1 MGFLRSILT
10 IAGAS
15 FFSQLI
21 GAFTLWLISHQ
32 YGMGEVGHYALTYSV
47 VLIGAQVCT
56 FASQLLLPK
65 VSDDDVAQNVAFC
78 FVLSGFVAV
87 IYAVILGLIF
97 KHDMGLFFFLTL
109 AYAWVLISENLFL
122 RKEKM
127 RPLALQRIAVSVLVL
142 LALVLTPN
150 ALVFYWVWSLS
161 LLVLL
166 VFCLRLSLK
175 SLVFSRRDFSPKNL
189 IIFVKKHKHHLIKVG
204 SAEVL
209 AMANLNLP
217 VILLNFWF
225 SPVVAGYFAVVSR
238 FCLAPVTIVA
248 NAVRNALFS
257 RWSLDFR
264 TKSFDFAGFVKA
276 RRLLFILGLV
286 ATAGVFLFYPIVM
299 HLGFSQQWIDSIP
312 TSRYILPYL
321 FPAMAICPL
330 TVIELVFG
338 STNYFLQIQIEQLLI
353 VALAF
358 VVLPWA
364 HQDYSVVIISY
375 SVLSLIRYSVI
386 YLRVNQRAHRL
397 AKASEA

>member
-15 FFSQLI
+15 FLSQLI

-32 YGMGEVGHYALTYSV
+32 YGMGEVGNYALTYSV

-56 FASQLLLPK
+56 FASQLLIPK
-65 VSDDDVAQNVAFC
+65 VSDDELSQNIAFC
-78 FVLSGFVAV
+78 FALSGVVAV
-87 IYAVILGLIF
+87 LYSVILGLIF
-97 KHDMGLFFFLTL
+97 QHDMGLFFFLTL
-109 AYAWVLISENLFL
+109 GYAWVLISENLFL

-127 RPLALQRIAVSVLVL
+127 RSLAIQRITVSILVL
-142 LALVLTPN
+142 LSLVLASNP
-150 ALVFYWVWSLS
+150 LVFYWVWSVA

-166 VFCLRLSLK
+166 VFCLRLSLRAVP
-175 SLVFSRRDFSPKNL
+175 LVWSNFSPIMLFEFIKA
-189 IIFVKKHKHHLIKVG
+189 HRHHLLKVG

-225 SPVVAGYFAVVSR
+225 SPIVAGYFAVVSR

-248 NAVRNALFS
+248 NAVRNSLFS
-257 RWSLDFR
+257 RWSLDYR
-264 TKSFDFAGFVKA
+264 RKTFDFSGFIKA
-276 RRLLFILGLV
+276 RRLLFVLGIV
-286 ATAGVFLFYPIVM
+286 STVGVFLFYPIVM

-358 VVLPWA
+358 VILPWA
-364 HQDYSVVIISY
+364 HQDYAVVIIAY
-375 SVLSLIRYSVI
+375 SVLSLLRYSVI
-386 YLRVNQRAHRL
+386 YLRVNRRANEL
-397 AKASEA
+397 AKASEQ

>member
-1 MGFLRSILT
+1 MGFFRSILT

-65 VSDDDVAQNVAFC
+65 VSDGDVAQNVAFC
-78 FVLSGFVAV
+78 FAFSGVIAV
-87 IYAVILGLIF
+87 IYAIVLGLIF

-109 AYAWVLISENLFL
+109 GYAWVLISENLFL

-127 RPLALQRIAVSVLVL
+127 RSLALQRIAVSILVL

-150 ALVFYWVWSLS
+150 ATVFYWSWSLA

-166 VFCLRLSLK
+166 AYCLRLSMQ
-175 SLVFSRRDFSPKNL
+175 SLSLSWNDFSPRHL
-189 IIFVKKHKHHLIKVG
+189 VLFMTHHKQHLLKVG

-225 SPVVAGYFAVVSR
+225 SPVIAGYFAVVSR

-248 NAVRNALFS
+248 NAVRNSLFS

-264 TKSFDFAGFVKA
+264 TQSFDFAGFVKA
-276 RRLLFILGLV
+276 RRLLFILGVV

-338 STNYFLQIQIEQLLI
+338 STNYFLQIQIEQLFI
-353 VALAF
+353 VVFAF
-358 VVLPWA
+358 LVLPWA
-364 HQDYSVVIISY
+364 HQDYAVVVVAY
-375 SVLSLIRYSVI
+375 SVLSLIRYSII

-397 AKASEA
+397 AKANEA

>member
-1 MGFLRSILT
+1 MGFLRSIMT

-15 FFSQLI
+15 FVSQLI
-21 GAFTLWLISHQ
+21 GAFTLWLISHW

-65 VSDDDVAQNVAFC
+65 VDGDALNQNVAFC
-78 FVLSGFVAV
+78 FAFSALVAV
-87 IYAVILGLIF
+87 PYAIVLGLIF

-109 AYAWVLISENLFL
+109 GYAWVLISENLFL
-122 RKEKM
+122 REERM
-127 RPLALQRIAVSVLVL
+127 RTLALQRITVSVLVL
-142 LALVLTPN
+142 LALVITPN
-150 ALVFYWVWSLS
+150 ALAFYWLWSAG

-166 VFCLRLSLK
+166 AFCLRLSLK
-175 SLVFSRRDFSPKNL
+175 RLSLSKTHFSPKHL
-189 IIFVKKHKHHLIKVG
+189 WAFAKVHHHHLTKVG

-225 SPVVAGYFAVVSR
+225 SPVVAGYFAVVTR

-248 NAVRNALFS
+248 NAVRNSLFS
-257 RWSLDFR
+257 KWSLDFR
-264 TKSFDFAGFVKA
+264 NQTFDFHGYVKA
-276 RRLLFILGLV
+276 RRLLLCLGLA

-312 TSRYILPYL
+312 TSRYILPFL

-330 TVIELVFG
+330 TVLELVFG
-338 STNYFLQIQIEQLLI
+338 SSRYFLQIQIEQLLI
-353 VALAF
+353 VLIAF
-358 VVLPWA
+358 VILPWFHA
-364 HQDYSVVIISY
+364 SYASSVITY
-375 SVLSLIRYSVI
+375 SVLSLVRYSII
-386 YLRVNQRAHRL
+386 YWRVNTRAHRL
-397 AKASEA
+397 AKVATE